1 VKTWI
6 SAFVGVGELDSSV
19 QYDFKVDLGAS
30 LSMASTNVLSVPV
43 LVFLL
48 GVISVRLKADLRLPD
63 PVYQATAIYLLF
75 AIGLKGGVA
84 LRASEPADVLL
95 PIVVAIALGI
105 VIPIAVF
112 LVLKW
117 VTRLN
122 AIDRGAM
129 AAHYGSTSLVTF
141 TAALVFLDAL
151 DVSYEGF
158 MPTLLTVLEIPGIV
172 VGLLLA
178 KRYASTRSRVEDA
191 TSRDQ
196 VSRDSVSRDSVS
208 RDWIREVVLGKSVLI
223 LFGGLVIG
231 FLTGVQGYEQ
241 VEPFFGGL
249 FTGVLALFLLEMGVL
264 AGRRLSDI
272 RTAGPGLIIFAIV
285 FPVFAGTLG
294 IISGYL
300 AGLSMGGAMILG
312 VLCASASYIAAPAAV
327 RLALPEANPGI
338 TLTSSLGITFPFN
351 LIVGIPIYYL
361 VAQALESWFL

>member
-1 VKTWI
+1 
-6 SAFVGVGELDSSV
+6 
-19 QYDFKVDLGAS
+19 
-30 LSMASTNVLSVPV
+30 
-43 LVFLL
+43 
-48 GVISVRLKADLRLPD
+48 VISVRLKADLRLPD

-208 RDWIREVVLGKSVLI
+208 RDSVSRDLIREVVLGKSVLI

>member
-1 VKTWI
+1 M
-6 SAFVGVGELDSSV
+6 GVREFDSSV

-30 LSMASTNVLSVPV
+30 LSMATTNVLSVPV

-84 LRASEPADVLL
+84 LRAAEPADVLL
-95 PIVVAIALGI
+95 PIVVAVALGI
-105 VIPIAVF
+105 VIPVAVF

-178 KRYASTRSRVEDA
+178 KRYASTRSRVEED
-191 TSRDQ
+191 TSRDW
-196 VSRDSVSRDSVS
+196 VAGDSVS

-272 RTAGPGLIIFAIV
+272 RTAGPGLIIFAVV

>member
-1 VKTWI
+1 M
-6 SAFVGVGELDSSV
+6 GVGEFDSSV

-84 LRASEPADVLL
+84 LRAAEPADVLL
-95 PIVVAIALGI
+95 PIVVAVALGI
-105 VIPIAVF
+105 VIPVAVF

-191 TSRDQ
+191 I
-196 VSRDSVSRDSVS
+196 SRDSVS

>member
-1 VKTWI
+1 M
-6 SAFVGVGELDSSV
+6 GVGTLNLSV
-19 QYDFKVDLGAS
+19 QYDHRMDFGAS
-30 LSMASTNVLSVPV
+30 LSMATSNVLSVPV

-84 LRASEPADVLL
+84 LRASEPADVVL
-95 PIVVAIALGI
+95 PIVVAIALGL
-105 VIPIAVF
+105 VIPVLVF
-112 LVLKW
+112 VVLKW

-122 AIDRGAM
+122 GIDRGAM

-141 TAALVFLDAL
+141 TAALVFLDSL

-158 MPTLLTVLEIPGIV
+158 MPTLLTVLEIPGII

-178 KRYASTRSRVEDA
+178 KRYASHRSQVTDA
-191 TSRDQ
+191 S
-196 VSRDSVSRDSVS
+196 S
-208 RDWIREVVLGKSVLI
+208 RDWVREVVLGKSVLI

-231 FLTGVQGYEQ
+231 FLTGIQGYEQ

-272 RTAGPGLIIFAIV
+272 RSAGAGLIIFAIV
-285 FPVFAGTLG
+285 FPLFAGTLG

-351 LIVGIPIYYL
+351 LIIGIPIYYF
-361 VAQALESWFL
+361 VAQALESWFI